1 MSLNS
6 IDKRAYT
13 EQETAAYIGMSR
25 SFLRQA
31 RMEGKRK
38 NRTIAPP
45 FIKIGRAVRYLKEDL
60 DQWLDSHA
68 KLDHLPIGG
77 LFDA

>member
-1 MSLNS
+1 MPSNT
-6 IDKRAYT
+6 KRAFT
-13 EQETAAYIGMSR
+13 EQETAEYIGMSR

-31 RMEGKRK
+31 RMEGQRK

-60 DQWLDSHA
+60 DLWLESHT
-68 KLDHLPIGG
+68 KLAHLPFGG
-77 LFDA
+77 